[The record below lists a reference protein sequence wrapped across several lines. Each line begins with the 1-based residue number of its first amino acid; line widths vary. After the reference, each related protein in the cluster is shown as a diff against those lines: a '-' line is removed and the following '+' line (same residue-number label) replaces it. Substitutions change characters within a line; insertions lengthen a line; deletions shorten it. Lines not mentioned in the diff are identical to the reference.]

1 MVLVDTSVWIDY
13 LRSEE
18 PHLVYLLN
26 ENQVLVHPFVIGE
39 LALGNLRNREEPLS
53 LLGGLPV
60 TPVATGEEVLFFV
73 ERHRLM
79 EHGICYVDAH
89 LLAAATLAG
98 HLPSMDRRS
107 TALGR
112 SCRIESRLSTTRNA
126 IGNPPGEAEIQEV
139 GDTRLPYSCGNP
151 ANRKPPRPQG
161 FSIL

>member
-18 PHLVYLLN
+18 PNLVYLLN

-60 TPVATGEEVLFFV
+60 TPVATDDEVLFFI

-79 EHGICYVDAH
+79 GRGIGYVDVH
-89 LLAAATLAG
+89 LLAA
-98 HLPSMDRRS
+98 
-107 TALGR
+107 TALAD
-112 SCRIESRLSTTRNA
+112 STLLWTSDSRLVNVATDLSLA
-126 IGNPPGEAEIQEV
+126 YQ
-139 GDTRLPYSCGNP
+139 LP
-151 ANRKPPRPQG
+151 AMQ
-161 FSIL
+161 

>member
-18 PHLVYLLN
+18 PHLAYLLS

-39 LALGNLRNREEPLS
+39 LALGNLRNREEVLS

-89 LLAAATLAG
+89 LLAAVTVAESTL
-98 HLPSMDRRS
+98 LWTDDRRLLDVAAGLNLAYQPS
-107 TALGR
+107 AM
-112 SCRIESRLSTTRNA
+112 
-126 IGNPPGEAEIQEV
+126 Q
-139 GDTRLPYSCGNP
+139 
-151 ANRKPPRPQG
+151 
-161 FSIL
+161 